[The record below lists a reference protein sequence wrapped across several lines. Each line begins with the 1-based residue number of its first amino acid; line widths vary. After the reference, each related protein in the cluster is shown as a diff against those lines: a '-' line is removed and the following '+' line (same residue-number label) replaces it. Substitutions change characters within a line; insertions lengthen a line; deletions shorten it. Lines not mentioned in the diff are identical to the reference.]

1 ICNLSKYKDGVPS
14 DLHIRVLQSLQ
25 QVQPEA
31 SAESTNQNYWS
42 DGSMWV
48 QILKISDSRQGQS
61 TVQNMLEYIGAWEW
75 YNTQLELAKKTL
87 RTKKNKS
94 VGERGAA
101 LHVMNQIQNRWIS
114 GVGIVTPH
122 EDEYNSL
129 SRSGSSSIT
138 GEGKH
143 LQRKRINTQLYRGK
157 MCTKLV
163 KELGLGILF
172 DRNIWVYVK
181 SKIEQLDTLVKD
193 IEADTRYMKLLQ
205 ILSPQVEQ
213 LVKNG
218 SPNLHIFY
226 EDLKKAELLSE
237 NELREL
243 EECFALEGDPLPH
256 GQLESKID
264 RLIKDV
270 NIKVLDQTRFGRDD
284 TIAINDGIEIPCD
297 IFDRLRPGKWLNSWT
312 INALMQISDK
322 PAFVRHSLSIPLDE
336 ESGNGNFRPIK
347 RPLGAWAKKMAGFR
361 EKARDPSGVL
371 APLVF
376 FCPINHGGRH
386 FSLLEI
392 NDREKVIR
400 HYDSRA
406 KTATRLRMGDII
418 KKQFGDLN
426 FSYTEVP
433 TPQQVDGWSC
443 GIRTVWNFRRLSNNL
458 SIGAGDTA
466 LNPDRMI
473 LEIVEGLTACV
484 EGGAMT
490 KYVRRRRSERE
501 RRLVT

>member
-1 ICNLSKYKDGVPS
+1 
-14 DLHIRVLQSLQ
+14 
-25 QVQPEA
+25 
-31 SAESTNQNYWS
+31 
-42 DGSMWV
+42 
-48 QILKISDSRQGQS
+48 
-61 TVQNMLEYIGAWEW
+61 MLEYIGAWEW

-101 LHVMNQIQNRWIS
+101 LHVMNQIQDRWIS

-138 GEGKH
+138 AEGKY

-181 SKIEQLDTLVKD
+181 SKIDQLDTLVKD
-193 IEADTRYMKLLQ
+193 IIADTRYTKLLQ

-218 SPNLHIFY
+218 SPDLHIFY
-226 EDLKKAELLSE
+226 EDLKNAELLSE

-256 GQLESKID
+256 GQLESEID

-322 PAFVRHSLSIPLDE
+322 PAFVRYSLSIPLDE
-336 ESGNGNFRPIK
+336 ENGNGDFRPIK
-347 RPLGAWAKKMAGFR
+347 HPLRGWAKKMAEFR
-361 EKARDPSGVL
+361 EKARDPSGDLV
-371 APLVF
+371 PLVF
-376 FCPINHGGRH
+376 FCPINHQGSH

-392 NDREKVIR
+392 NERDKVIH

-406 KTATRLRMGDII
+406 KLNTSLRIEDIVQE
-418 KKQFGDLN
+418 QFGDLK
-426 FSYTEVP
+426 FSYAEVP
-433 TPQQVDGWSC
+433 TPRQRDGWSC

-466 LNPDRMI
+466 LNPERMI
-473 LEIVEGLTACV
+473 LEVVEGLTACV

-490 KYVRRRRSERE
+490 KYIRRRRSGRE
-501 RRLVT
+501 RRPVTPGSMTIMRERGAQAPTGQGIV